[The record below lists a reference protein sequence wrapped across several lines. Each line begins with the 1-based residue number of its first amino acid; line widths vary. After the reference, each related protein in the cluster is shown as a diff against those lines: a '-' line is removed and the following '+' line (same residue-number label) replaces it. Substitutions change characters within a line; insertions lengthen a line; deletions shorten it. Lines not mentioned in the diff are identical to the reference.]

1 MTISGQAGPKEFV
14 SMQEQLSGEFRLIHI
29 VALQP
34 PYFGANMQRLVLL
47 VSALSLSAVAG
58 PDAGGDSDSKSATE
72 IVRAALNHW
81 RGTTSQGE
89 MTMTIHRP
97 DWERSMSMQSWT
109 QGEKRSLVRV
119 TAPRKDRG
127 NSTLMDDSKMWS
139 FSPKVNRVIK
149 VPSSMMNQSWMGS
162 DFSNKDISRTD
173 DIVEQYDHTLI
184 SEFELDGHV
193 VYEIESVPH
202 EDAAVVWGKEV
213 LFIRD
218 DNVMVEQR
226 FYDQDMQL
234 LKNLQTLE
242 FAEMGGRTVAA
253 RQRMLNMEEPENWTE
268 ISIDSIEFDV
278 DISDNVFTLS
288 NLRNPRE

>member
-1 MTISGQAGPKEFV
+1 
-14 SMQEQLSGEFRLIHI
+14 
-29 VALQP
+29 
-34 PYFGANMQRLVLL
+34 MQRLVLL

-213 LFIRD
+213 LSIRD

-226 FYDQDMQL
+226 FYDQDMRI
-234 LKNLQTLE
+234 LKILQTLE

-253 RQRMLNMEEPENWTE
+253 RQRMLNIEEPENWTE

-278 DISDNVFTLS
+278 DISDSVFTLS